1 MNPSMPIQD
10 LEAIYDE
17 LALKVDEAG
26 QRSELFLAKLS
37 LLLANQVGNK
47 ETVLALI
54 DSAVQDL

>member
-17 LALKVDEAG
+17 LALKVDQAG

>member
-1 MNPSMPIQD
+1 MPIQD

>member
-1 MNPSMPIQD
+1 MNSSMPIQD

-17 LALKVDEAG
+17 LALKVDQAG